1 MLLSWSVCRRTAAEQ
16 PRRRRLRGGNVPF
29 HDQQKSSTHWIR
41 TWRRCY
47 VSTPSWCRWSGVR
60 RRHRGHQSTS
70 DRRRR
75 SPSSRPNHYSRH
87 HTQVSCTLI
96 SGQVKRSVGYVC
108 LSVCVC
114 FRTITLEENG
124 LWHRYLARRFV
135 MSLWRSSWKVMVKV
149 QSHRMKQQQQH
160 RLVQSAV
167 SKRRTCTLLAAS
179 GEWD

>member
-96 SGQVKRSVGYVC
+96 SGQVERSVGYVC

-114 FRTITLEENG
+114 VFPDNNFRRKWSLTSLFGTTVRNVAMKVKLEGNG
-124 LWHRYLARRFV
+124 
-135 MSLWRSSWKVMVKV
+135 
-149 QSHRMKQQQQH
+149 
-160 RLVQSAV
+160 
-167 SKRRTCTLLAAS
+167 
-179 GEWD
+179 